1 MSNLPE
7 PTIVPAYVGDA
18 IAILKTARVA
28 TSKVNW
34 SGFVQWKDRTQQTR
48 AFMLF
53 NEHSGQGPIFTAGS
67 YDHSRVFNWLLQ
79 VAFESVQV
87 GQLSTDNTPTM
98 AFADPEE

>member
-1 MSNLPE
+1 MNAQSYIAPE
-7 PTIVPAYVGDA
+7 YVGQV
-18 IAILKTARVA
+18 ITILKTARVA

-53 NEHSGQGPIFTAGS
+53 NEHSGQGPIFTAS
-67 YDHSRVFNWLLQ
+67 TYDHSRVFNWLLQ
-79 VAFESVQV
+79 VAFEAVEV

-98 AFADPEE
+98 AFANPEE